1 MKTIMTREVTIKSAN
16 IESEVKF
23 YEFGELQGC
32 SDAIQWTLTIEASDN
47 KRYIYSED
55 EQMYPTYDLVK
66 DYFLGEVHSDLG
78 ETAYYQLSQV
88 INKL

>member
-1 MKTIMTREVTIKSAN
+1 MTQVLTIKSAK

-32 SDAIQWTLTIEASDN
+32 SDAVQWTLTIVASDD
-47 KRYIYSED
+47 KEYIYVGD
-55 EQMYPTYDLVK
+55 EQEYSRYDIVK

-78 ETAYYQLSQV
+78 ETAYHQLSQT
-88 INKL
+88 IELL